1 MKTEANIISFRVLI
15 NSKGTLMTEYSKLP
29 SSKVLD
35 VFSEDEA
42 VFIRKILRELEPK
55 LEDLHSF
62 LEEELQAFN

>member
-1 MKTEANIISFRVLI
+1 
-15 NSKGTLMTEYSKLP
+15 MTEYSKLP

-55 LEDLHSF
+55 LEDLHTF
-62 LEEELQAFN
+62 LEEELQAF

>member
-62 LEEELQAFN
+62 LEEELQAF

>member
-1 MKTEANIISFRVLI
+1 MKPEANIISFRVLI

-42 VFIRKILRELEPK
+42 VFIRKIIRELEPK
-55 LEDLHSF
+55 LEDLHTF
-62 LEEELQAFN
+62 LEEELQAF

>member
-42 VFIRKILRELEPK
+42 VFIRKILRELAPK
-55 LEDLHSF
+55 LEDLHTF
-62 LEEELQAFN
+62 LEEELQAF

>member
-55 LEDLHSF
+55 LEDLHTF
-62 LEEELQAFN
+62 LEEELQAF

>member
-35 VFSEDEA
+35 VFSQDEA

-55 LEDLHSF
+55 LEDLHTF
-62 LEEELQAFN
+62 LEEELQAF

>member
-1 MKTEANIISFRVLI
+1 MKTEANILSFRVLI
-15 NSKGTLMTEYSKLP
+15 NSKGSLMTEYSKLP

-55 LEDLHSF
+55 LEDLHTF
-62 LEEELQAFN
+62 LEEELQAFS

>member
-55 LEDLHSF
+55 LEDLHTF